1 MPIETARSIAKL
13 GFRRW
18 YERQLIESHAWLVS
32 CLLCGI
38 AIAVC
43 LEMVSLRD
51 PGTALVT
58 LAFIFTAGL
67 IIVHGLRR
75 YQVLMTLAEQ
85 LASHSTCTACHS
97 YARFRAMDENPRMKV
112 QCRKCGHEWTL
123 D

>member
-1 MPIETARSIAKL
+1 MPLDAARSIARL

-58 LAFIFTAGL
+58 LVFIFTAGFV
-67 IIVHGLRR
+67 IVHGLRR

-112 QCRKCGHEWTL
+112 QCRKCGHEWTI